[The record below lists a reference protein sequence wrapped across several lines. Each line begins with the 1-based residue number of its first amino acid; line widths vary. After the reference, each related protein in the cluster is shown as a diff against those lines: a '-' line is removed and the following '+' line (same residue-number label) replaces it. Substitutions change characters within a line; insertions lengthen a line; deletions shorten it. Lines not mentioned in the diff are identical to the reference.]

1 LKQGKGVKDQEEL
14 ADLAERG
21 GIYYDVEGNSPRALL
36 TGIINHISLPPYID
50 RDRLLGA
57 MLERED
63 LMPTGIGEGIALP
76 HPRNP
81 VIDRKDR
88 QFVSV
93 VFPVRPVPW
102 NALDGKAVHTAILI
116 VSASSKCHLDT
127 LSKINFLCKQE
138 NFYAL
143 LRDRAAAETII
154 AAIREAERAWNEG

>member
-1 LKQGKGVKDQEEL
+1 MKDQNDQEEL
-14 ADLAERG
+14 AVLVERG
-21 GIYYDVEGNSPRALL
+21 GIYYDVEGDSPRELL
-36 TGIINHISLPPYID
+36 SGIIGRISLPPYIEKE
-50 RDRLLGA
+50 RLLKA

-63 LMPTGIGEGIALP
+63 LMPTGIGDGIALP

-81 VIDRKDR
+81 VVDREDR

-93 VFPVRPVPW
+93 AFPARPVPW

-116 VSASSKCHLDT
+116 VSASPKCHLYT

-143 LRDRAAAETII
+143 LRDRVAAETIV